1 MNTTATRA
9 EITIDGRRLSYL
21 DFGGTGRPLLA
32 LHGHLAEGAT
42 WADLAAELG
51 DEWRVIAPDQRGH
64 GDSDRSVT
72 YARADYVADALA
84 LLDALGIEQAVV
96 LGHSGGG
103 ITAYQLAARHPER
116 VIALINEDGPV
127 EQRTGGPSP
136 LAFLA
141 AWPYSAPT
149 RDALLAGL
157 GPMAPMFAANV
168 REHAAGGWRLPFHPA
183 DTILS
188 EQGTHGDRW
197 TDWTASTCPALLVLA
212 LRSQALP
219 VDQGRAMAARR
230 PNTALVE
237 LDTDHFIHTA
247 DPVGFAAAVR
257 TFLGGL

>member
-64 GDSDRSVT
+64 GDSDRATT
-72 YARADYVADALA
+72 YTRADYVADAVA
-84 LLDALGIEQAVV
+84 LLDALGIGRAVV

-116 VIALINEDGPV
+116 VVALINEDGPV
-127 EQRTGGPSP
+127 AQRAGGPSP

-141 AWPYSAPT
+141 AVPYSAPT

-157 GPMAPMFAANV
+157 GPMAPMFAASV
-168 REHAAGGWRLPFHPA
+168 RELADRGWRLPFHPA

-188 EQGTHGDRW
+188 EEGTHGDRW
-197 TDWTASTCPALLVLA
+197 ADWTGSACPALLVLA

-219 VDQGRAMAARR
+219 REQGHAMVERR
-230 PNTALVE
+230 PGTTLVE
-237 LDTDHFIHTA
+237 LDTDHFVHTA
-247 DPVGFAAAVR
+247 DPAGFATAVR